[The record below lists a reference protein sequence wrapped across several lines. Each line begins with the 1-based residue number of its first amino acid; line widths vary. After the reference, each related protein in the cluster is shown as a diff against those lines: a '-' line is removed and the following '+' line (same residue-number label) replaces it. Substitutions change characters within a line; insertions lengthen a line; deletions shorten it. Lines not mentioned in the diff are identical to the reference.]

1 MYGLYPT
8 CRFILPFTIT
18 VPEIKEL
25 FSLIKGEPLKLFEM
39 METEIQKQVGKYLSK
54 LMDIELTDHLG
65 IKAVS
70 KN

>member
-1 MYGLYPT
+1 LSVH
-8 CRFILPFTIT
+8 FTIT

-25 FSLIKGEPLKLFEM
+25 FSLIKEEPAKLFEM
-39 METEIQKQVGKYLSK
+39 METGIQKQVDKYLSK
-54 LMDIELTDHLG
+54 LMDMELTDHLG